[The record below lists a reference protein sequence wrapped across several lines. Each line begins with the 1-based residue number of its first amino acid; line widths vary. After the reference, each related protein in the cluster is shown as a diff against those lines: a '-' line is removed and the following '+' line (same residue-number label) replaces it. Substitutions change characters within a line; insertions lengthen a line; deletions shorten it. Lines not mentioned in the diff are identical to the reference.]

1 MNSFILQRGPFALLF
16 ICLLC
21 GDGWGATSK
30 VDCHAEREQLMTHE
44 AAQCS
49 GFGYL
54 FNPSACIR
62 ARNEL
67 AAFNAKPCRQPVG
80 DELSQQPASPAA
92 HSAVVID
99 SSTVKESLPQTAK
112 IAGDAVASNSDI
124 EQLRLE
130 IDSLRAELQQLR
142 REVAAIKSQLK

>member
-21 GDGWGATSK
+21 GDGWGGTAK
-30 VDCHAEREQLMTHE
+30 VDCLAEREQLMTHE
-44 AAQCS
+44 AEQCG

-67 AAFNAKPCRQPVG
+67 AVFSTECRQPAR
-80 DELSQQPASPAA
+80 DELASPAV
-92 HSAVVID
+92 HSSVGID
-99 SSTVKESLPQTAK
+99 SSAGKESLPQPAK
-112 IAGDAVASNSDI
+112 IADDAVVPESEIA
-124 EQLRLE
+124 QLRLE
-130 IDSLRAELQQLR
+130 IAALRSEVQQLR
-142 REVAAIKSQLK
+142 REVAAIKGQLK